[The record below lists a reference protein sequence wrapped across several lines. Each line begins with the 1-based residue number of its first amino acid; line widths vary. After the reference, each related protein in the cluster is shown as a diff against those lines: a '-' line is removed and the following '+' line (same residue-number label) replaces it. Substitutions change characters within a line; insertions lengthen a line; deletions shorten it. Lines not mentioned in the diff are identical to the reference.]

1 MSSNDVKIT
10 AKAMKQVGFT
20 YEEIGDMLG
29 VSKTSAYRYVKEMS
43 GDDWRLFNEFV
54 SKMMMTQESS
64 IMFKVLDILD
74 TRMDRAKYSDLIN
87 LYQSLRKTIG
97 DKSSGVV
104 IGGGEMKIEFVEEN
118 PERDFIKQFPQ
129 ELKDKFDINDL

>member
-1 MSSNDVKIT
+1 MSGDDKKIT

-54 SKMMMTQESS
+54 SKMMMTQESKM
-64 IMFKVLDILD
+64 IFKVLDSLD
-74 TRMDRAKYSDLIN
+74 SRMDRAKYSDLIN
-87 LYQSLRKTIG
+87 LYQSFRKTRG
-97 DKSSGVV
+97 DKPSGVV
-104 IGGGEMKIEFVEEN
+104 IGGGEMKIEFIEEDPPNTDTICTDLDGNPVE
-118 PERDFIKQFPQ
+118 IG
-129 ELKDKFDINDL
+129 